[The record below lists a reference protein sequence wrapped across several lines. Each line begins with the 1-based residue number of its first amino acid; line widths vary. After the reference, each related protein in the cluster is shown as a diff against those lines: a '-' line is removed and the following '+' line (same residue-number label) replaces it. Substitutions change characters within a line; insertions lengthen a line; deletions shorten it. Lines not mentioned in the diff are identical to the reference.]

1 MILDPYTPAFILGVM
16 VTCVIVVGLIGLV
29 FGLLGLVASRSA
41 FRLGIYGSYTGAIPG
56 GIVGYLLSAD
66 STIPLVGFIYAACGG
81 AIGAAGGA
89 SAGGVWSLI
98 GQRVR
103 SRIRRRLQR
112 KHPVP
117 SAGDSPA
124 PINTQ
129 WGSGESDEGL
139 VETRELNPSSGPDVP
154 DS

>member
-1 MILDPYTPAFILGVM
+1 MILDPYTPAFIIGVM

-56 GIVGYLLSAD
+56 GIIGYLLSVN
-66 STIPLVGFIYAACGG
+66 STLPLAGFIYAAGGG
-81 AIGAAGGA
+81 AVGA
-89 SAGGVWSLI
+89 SVGAIAGVIWSLI

-112 KHPVP
+112 EHAVP
-117 SAGDSPA
+117 SVGEPPA
-124 PINTQ
+124 PISTH
-129 WGSGESDEGL
+129 WEAGGADEGV
-139 VETRELNPSSGPDVP
+139 VEARDLNPSSGSDLQ